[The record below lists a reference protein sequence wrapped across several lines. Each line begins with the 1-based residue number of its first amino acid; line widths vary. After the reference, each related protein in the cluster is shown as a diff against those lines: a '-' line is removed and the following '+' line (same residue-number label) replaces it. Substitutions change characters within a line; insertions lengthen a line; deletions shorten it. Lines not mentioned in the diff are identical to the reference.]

1 MSVSAAVISLCCVTP
16 RHSAGQ
22 LSAARFA
29 AEAGGL
35 GPEAARFAEVIY
47 RRSWIEHRASCLLEG
62 PTVDGEPL
70 EQSFLTSGVGPRGP
84 TTAAR
89 MERYGREAVAL
100 GLEAARGA
108 LAGDGRAVTH
118 IVTVSC
124 TGFIAPGIDHALIER
139 LGLPPTVQRLHVG
152 YMGCHGAINALAAA
166 RAIVRSEPASRVL
179 VVCVE
184 LCSLHFQAGE
194 RPDQIVANAL
204 FADGAAAMIVAA
216 GAAGRASMGVV
227 AATGS
232 CVFPDSAGA
241 MAWRVGDHGFE
252 MTLAESVPRL
262 IGEHLRPWLAGWL
275 DRQGQ
280 SLRELV
286 ENGAW
291 AVHPG
296 GPRVLEAVA
305 TSLGLSE
312 QAMRASRGVLSQH
325 GNMSSPTVLFILERL
340 QRDAATAGRPTVLI
354 AFGPGLS
361 VETALL
367 MPGSPAAASAAT
379 TAL

>member
-1 MSVSAAVISLCCVTP
+1 M
-16 RHSAGQ
+16 
-22 LSAARFA
+22 
-29 AEAGGL
+29 
-35 GPEAARFAEVIY
+35 IY
-47 RRSWIEHRASCLLEG
+47 RRSGVERRGSCLLEG
-62 PTVDGEPL
+62 PTVDGERL

-89 MERYGREAVAL
+89 MERYGEEAAAL

-108 LAGDGRAVTH
+108 LEGDGKAVTH

-139 LGLPPTVQRLHVG
+139 LGLSRTVRRLHVG

-204 FADGAAAMIVAA
+204 FADGAAAL
-216 GAAGRASMGVV
+216 VV
-227 AATGS
+227 AAADGPSLGVLAGTGG
-232 CVFPDSAGA
+232 CVFPDSEGA
-241 MAWRVGDHGFE
+241 MAWRIGDHGFE

-262 IGEHLRPWLAGWL
+262 IGEHLRPWLSGWL
-275 DRQGQ
+275 DSQGLSQ
-280 SLRELV
+280 RDLV
-286 ENGAW
+286 ESGAW

-305 TSLGLSE
+305 SALGLSE
-312 QAMRASRGVLSQH
+312 SAMRASREVLSRH
-325 GNMSSPTVLFILERL
+325 GNMSSPTVLFILDRL
-340 QRDAATAGRPTVLI
+340 RHEAAMAGRPTVLM

-361 VETALL
+361 VEAALL
-367 MPGSPAAASAAT
+367 VPGSSGAGAAGLGLA
-379 TAL
+379 